1 MPRAKTKAAEMASKP
16 KFYAVKKGHNP
27 GIYTTWKDCKFQ
39 VQGYTGNQYKGFN
52 CRTEAEQYM
61 RGVSASTSESAVL
74 LIPAI
79 PKKAKC
85 PGLVKVKRSRS
96 TSLITSRPSTTAEAL
111 DTTEVLQGQADDVYQ
126 VEYDG
131 ASKSNPG
138 PAGAG
143 ALVRR
148 PDGSVVCELREGIGS
163 ATNNVAEY
171 RAFILGLKGA
181 LDRGIY
187 RVRVQGDS
195 KLVCEQV
202 LGRWKVN
209 QPTLAILCKEAQ
221 RLIEN
226 FSEFSVRHVDREL
239 NSVAD
244 QLANEAVL
252 LPETKFVSSFKD
264 TIAGKVEAAVL
275 GDPNWQQSRESKTYG
290 AFNSAQSSELRL
302 ACKSYY
308 LGFRPS
314 SVVGAQWLRNIFSP
328 NNAKRALALV
338 ARPRVSRTNW
348 TLTSRCFTN
357 MAVRLLL

>member
-1 MPRAKTKAAEMASKP
+1 
-16 KFYAVKKGHNP
+16 
-27 GIYTTWKDCKFQ
+27 
-39 VQGYTGNQYKGFN
+39 
-52 CRTEAEQYM
+52 M
-61 RGVSASTSESAVL
+61 RGVSASTSGSAMRLV
-74 LIPAI
+74 PAASQAS
-79 PKKAKC
+79 PEKAKS
-85 PGLVKVKRSRS
+85 PALVKVKRRKS
-96 TSLITSRPSTTAEAL
+96 TSLRPGRPSITAEAV
-111 DTTEVLQGQADDVYQ
+111 DTAEAPPDQADDVYQ

-195 KLVCEQV
+195 KLVSEQV
-202 LGRWKVN
+202 SGRWKVN

-226 FSEFSVRHVDREL
+226 FSEFSVRHVDREF
-239 NSVAD
+239 NSAAD

-264 TIAGKVEAAVL
+264 RRAGKAEAAIL
-275 GDPNWQQSRESKTYG
+275 GDFNWQQSRGIKSYG

-314 SVVGAQWLRNIFSP
+314 SVVGAQWLRSIFSP
-328 NNAKRALALV
+328 NKAKRALALV
-338 ARPRVSRTNW
+338 ARPRVSTTSW